1 MPSKLGIVGHDALCC
16 ERTPMSIQSREI
28 RLANRPQGEAT
39 PDNFSFV
46 TVEVPDPKP
55 GEVQVRNLY
64 MSVDPYMR
72 GRMNEGKSYV
82 PPFEIGKPLEGG
94 AVGRVVA
101 SQDEKLPVGSLVL
114 SMFGWRE
121 AFVAPASILRVVE
134 ASVASPSVFLGILGV
149 TGLTAWVG

>member
-1 MPSKLGIVGHDALCC
+1 MPI
-16 ERTPMSIQSREI
+16 PSREI
-28 RLANRPQGEAT
+28 RLSSRPQGE
-39 PDNFSFV
+39 PSLDNFSFA

-55 GEVQVRNLY
+55 GEVVVRNLY

-82 PPFEIGKPLEGG
+82 PPFQIGMPLEGG
-94 AVGRVVA
+94 AVGKVVA

-121 AFVAPASILRVVE
+121 TFVALSKHAE
-134 ASVASPSVFLGILGV
+134 H
-149 TGLTAWVG
+149 